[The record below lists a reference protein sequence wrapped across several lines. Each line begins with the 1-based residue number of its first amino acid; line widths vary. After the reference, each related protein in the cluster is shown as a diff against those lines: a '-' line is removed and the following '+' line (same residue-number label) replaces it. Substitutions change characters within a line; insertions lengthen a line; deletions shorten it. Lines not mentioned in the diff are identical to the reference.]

1 MQVVVSLAQPS
12 LAALARA
19 AASAGGDLVEI
30 RLDLLDLQPTPDE
43 VARFVR
49 ESARPLLVT
58 VRSKAE
64 GGAFRGTEP
73 ARIALLLAALDKG
86 AAVDVEAACADA
98 DRVLAYARE
107 RGGRVVLS
115 SHDLVGTPD
124 AAEILARLR
133 DAARRGAWVGKV
145 ACTFRSSQ
153 DAAAALAA
161 CLDARREG
169 LSYAVMG
176 VNDATLRLLG
186 PLLGQSL
193 VYARPDG
200 VPATAAGQPTVGEL
214 AQAAARLP
222 APTPATR
229 PVFLLGHPVRHSASP
244 ALQNA
249 AFRAAGVDAA
259 FLAADVPAD
268 SVGAAVRAL
277 PALGALGANV
287 TMPHKEAVLPH
298 CDEVSKEAQAA
309 RAANTLVVREGR
321 VLGHNTDGAG
331 AVAALHEA
339 GVATRGILA
348 VVLGAGGTARAV
360 GSALLADGAT
370 VVFANRTHARA
381 IAAAGELGARAV
393 ELGSLPPLLA
403 EAKLVVNATP
413 AGLADDT
420 LPLRPEWFLPSFAVL
435 DCPYRRGGTA
445 TVHRARA
452 AGCAAVVP
460 GDAMLLHQ
468 GALAFTLWTGRPA
481 PLEAM
486 RAALGA
492 HLEGN
497 A

>member
-19 AASAGGDLVEI
+19 AATAGGDLVEA
-30 RLDLLDLQPTPDE
+30 RLDLLDHEPTPDD

-73 ARIALLLAALDKG
+73 ARIALLLAALDNG

-98 DRVLAYARE
+98 NRVLDHARA

-115 SHDLVGTPD
+115 SHDLSGTPE
-124 AAEILARLR
+124 APEILARLR

-169 LSYAVMG
+169 LAYAVMA

-186 PLLGQSL
+186 PLLGQAL
-193 VYARPDG
+193 VYARPDDAH
-200 VPATAAGQPTVGEL
+200 ATAPGQPTVGEL
-214 AQAAARLP
+214 ARAAARLP
-222 APTPATR
+222 APTTATR

-249 AFRAAGVDAA
+249 AFRAAGVDAT
-259 FLAADVPAD
+259 FIAADVPPD

-277 PALGALGANV
+277 PALRALGANV

-321 VLGHNTDGAG
+321 VLGYNTDGAG
-331 AVAALHEA
+331 ALAALHEA

-360 GSALLADGAT
+360 ASALLSDGAT
-370 VVFANRTHARA
+370 VVFANRTHERA
-381 IAAAGELGARAV
+381 VVLAAELGARAV
-393 ELGSLPPLLA
+393 QLESLSPLLA
-403 EAKLVVNATP
+403 SANLVVNATP
-413 AGLADDT
+413 VGLADDR
-420 LPLRPEWFLPSFAVL
+420 LPIPAGWLLPSFAVL
-435 DCPYRRGGTA
+435 DCPYRPGGTPLA
-445 TVHRARA
+445 HRARA
-452 AGCAAVVP
+452 AGYAAVVP

-468 GALAFTLWTGRPA
+468 GALAFTLWTGKPA

-486 RAALGA
+486 RAALAA
-492 HLEGN
+492 HLEGP